1 MTILQQ
7 LVLALPIGV
16 VVGLLLGLLG
26 GGGAILAVPALVYL
40 LGQTPRAA
48 TAASL
53 VIVIVS
59 ASTGLY
65 GHWRAGRA
73 RLGAGAAFAVAGIV
87 GSAVGSRLSGA
98 IDPNLLLLG
107 FAGLMLVV
115 AGLMF
120 QRQRGR
126 PAPAQAA
133 PRPVGG
139 GSGPAP
145 ASANPLRQLALIV
158 PTATG
163 IGFLTGLFGVG
174 GGIIVVP
181 TLVLVF
187 GFAMPLAV
195 GTSLVVII
203 LNSVF
208 ALGVRLGSHVT
219 FDWPLIAAFT
229 VAAIAG
235 TQLGTR
241 LAGRV
246 DARRLTQGFIVLLVI
261 VAGYIAARSLFH
273 AA

>member
-1 MTILQQ
+1 MQH
-7 LVLALPIGV
+7 LVLALPIGL
-16 VVGLLLGLLG
+16 VVGLLLGALG

-40 LGQTPRAA
+40 LGQSPRAA

-59 ASTGLY
+59 ASTGIY
-65 GHWRAGRA
+65 GHWRAGRSH
-73 RLGAGAAFAVAGIV
+73 LGAGAVFAAAGIA
-87 GSAVGSRLSGA
+87 GSVLGSRLSGA

-115 AGLMF
+115 AAIMF
-120 QRQRGR
+120 YRQRQ
-126 PAPAQAA
+126 PAPAPA
-133 PRPVGG
+133 PPAPQPVGG
-139 GSGPAP
+139 GSGPPHIA
-145 ASANPLRQLALIV
+145 RQLALIA

-181 TLVLVF
+181 TLLLVL
-187 GFAMPLAV
+187 GFAMPAAI

-203 LNSVF
+203 LNSLF

-219 FDWPLIAAFT
+219 FDWPLIAVFT
-229 VAAIAG
+229 VGAVAG

-241 LAGRV
+241 IAGRA
-246 DARRLTQGFIVLLVI
+246 DSRRLTQGFIVLIVV

-273 AA
+273 AV